1 MKAMRTTDKSRL
13 LALLTRHADTWV
25 SLPEMC
31 EVMSPCSITKRVSEL
46 RADGFDIQNETWRVG
61 YRTHSKYKL
70 VTKQT
75 AAA

>member
-1 MKAMRTTDKSRL
+1 MTRQSDKQRL
-13 LALLTRHADTWV
+13 LALLTRHADQWV

-61 YRTHSKYKL
+61 YRTHSKYML
-70 VTKQT
+70 VEKKT